1 MAAVRDVRRDREG
14 QLMPLP
20 IGVIKTGRMAFVLCA
35 DKLDALSRAVNRVKR
50 CKICYFFDPG
60 DGSTPG
66 LGLCNEEKPRPVVFT
81 QSNWKP
87 GEPETAENW
96 VGLKNRVE
104 FVRTQVAADGTCAR
118 FTRYRLI
125 AGLWGRG

>member
-1 MAAVRDVRRDREG
+1 
-14 QLMPLP
+14 MPLP

-35 DKLDALSRAVNRVKR
+35 DKLDALSRAANRVKR

-66 LGLCNEEKPRPVVFT
+66 LGLCNESKPAPVVFT
-81 QSNWKP
+81 QANWSKGVGP
-87 GEPETAENW
+87 DVDPESTW
-96 VGLKNRVE
+96 VGMKNRIE
-104 FVRTQVAADGTCAR
+104 FVRTQVAADGTCAK